1 MRLALEL
8 SGAAQTAPSP
18 RKVPDLGVNQE
29 FSAAGRGC
37 SLTPSVERLLLKP
50 MTLKKKKKKKSAK
63 MRVQFCGHKQTAK
76 GEKNEKWS
84 RAGKLGLVSVV
95 ART

>member
-50 MTLKKKKKKKSAK
+50 MTLKKKKKKVQKCECSFVATNKLQKGKK
-63 MRVQFCGHKQTAK
+63 M
-76 GEKNEKWS
+76 KNGAE
-84 RAGKLGLVSVV
+84 LGNWAL
-95 ART
+95 